1 MWRTVAA
8 IVGVA
13 CLAALLAGRA
23 PAQTGHAAR
32 SCSGSRAPVLLCLMN
47 ATRAAH
53 GVRSLRID
61 GRITRAARQ
70 KAHDMVARQYFDHVS
85 PSGGTLSARIAAT
98 GWMRGRRAWS
108 IGENLAWGSGSRAQP
123 AAIVQAW
130 MDSPPHR
137 RNLLDGHF
145 SVVGLGVAD
154 GTPVASAPPG
164 ATFVAD
170 FGS

>member
-1 MWRTVAA
+1 
-8 IVGVA
+8 
-13 CLAALLAGRA
+13 
-23 PAQTGHAAR
+23 
-32 SCSGSRAPVLLCLMN
+32 
-47 ATRAAH
+47 
-53 GVRSLRID
+53 
-61 GRITRAARQ
+61 
-70 KAHDMVARQYFDHVS
+70 
-85 PSGGTLSARIAAT
+85 
-98 GWMRGRRAWS
+98 MRGRRAWS